1 MAVALKGISL
11 SEMQLLSDFA
21 NVVSARQIN
30 KQVTVEKLNMSYDS
44 VNGFTI
50 ELVET
55 PALPE

>member
-1 MAVALKGISL
+1 MLKGISL

-21 NVVSARQIN
+21 NVVNARQIN

-50 ELVET
+50 ELVEV
-55 PALPE
+55 PKE